1 MCSHCSRSKI
11 RCTGADG
18 DHRLPEDLSHG
29 RQTLHWPG
37 WPGYWRTD
45 SVSVHQCTSSLPSS
59 RVFGWL
65 VQQIDLAGDINYPLY
80 FSNSSQRLKFRL
92 NLYELKEGRQI
103 KPKTFMSMVSNLLYE
118 RRWVYWCEEA
128 QYFIYKSTLP
138 PWWQVFDWSNVNPL
152 SQIWAILHW
161 ACDRWAGP
169 QDLWAIYLLAGPDWL
184 PHGDRGLCCERHL
197 LRADVRHVWISLGA
211 RHGRL
216 LCTVL

>member
-1 MCSHCSRSKI
+1 MHLFSPKFEYLDGQCNRS
-11 RCTGADG
+11 
-18 DHRLPEDLSHG
+18 
-29 RQTLHWPG
+29 TLQVILIIH
-37 WPGYWRTD
+37 
-45 SVSVHQCTSSLPSS
+45 S
-59 RVFGWL
+59 
-65 VQQIDLAGDINYPLY
+65 